1 MTISMLQPFLRRLV
15 QAGQLDVRQETVHT
29 LLTEVSTM
37 CEQTIGWEIDWS
49 WFMTYL
55 LSKISSTY
63 WSLLLQI
70 QQIEIL
76 QEF

>member
-1 MTISMLQPFLRRLV
+1 MLQPFLRRLV

-49 WFMTYL
+49 WFMTCL